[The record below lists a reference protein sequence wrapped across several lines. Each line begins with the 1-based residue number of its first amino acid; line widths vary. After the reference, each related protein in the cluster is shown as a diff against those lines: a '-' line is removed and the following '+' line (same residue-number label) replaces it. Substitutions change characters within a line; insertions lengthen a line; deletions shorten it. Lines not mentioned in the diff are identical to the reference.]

1 MLFSKRFLALLVLG
15 IVPVIIASFVG
26 LELYAFLIYN
36 IILFSLFIVD
46 YRITPD
52 KNLLCVERLC
62 HEKLSM
68 GTENEIAINIRNNS
82 DYALDI
88 EALDEVPEYMKIK
101 KTLVSIRV
109 PPHYE
114 AAGNYYVIPEKR
126 GEFKFSKVHV
136 RYKGV
141 MGLCIKKGV
150 YHLENSYKVYPN
162 LKDLS
167 KYGLAAIKKS
177 QLIQG
182 IKKNKSFGTGTEFE
196 SLREYTEGDDY
207 RKINWM
213 ATARTNKFIVNT
225 YEHEKNQQ
233 VMIMLDSSR
242 VMNSEINHIKKLD
255 YSINAAFLLA
265 DVAIKKGDNAGVMVF
280 DNTVKRFIKP
290 GKGLGQFQLIAEN
303 LYNVQ
308 ENFVSADY
316 TAALT
321 YLNRNQ
327 KRRSLLCIFTE
338 LFNADEAFQLASAL
352 KNLAKRHIP
361 VVITIK
367 DMRLYEYAERDIED
381 TKGIFTKVA
390 AMKMISEREK
400 IKKIFNDSAIAVVDV
415 PPDKLSIEVVNKYLS
430 MKSMMQI

>member
-1 MLFSKRFLALLVLG
+1 MPFSKRFLALLLLG
-15 IVPVIIASFVG
+15 IVPVVIASFIG
-26 LELYAFLIYN
+26 LELYVFLIYN
-36 IILFSLFIVD
+36 IVIFSLLIVD
-46 YRITPD
+46 LRMTPD
-52 KNLLCVERLC
+52 KKLLFVERVC
-62 HEKLSM
+62 SEKLSM
-68 GTENEIAINIRNNS
+68 GTENEIGINIRNNS
-82 DYALDI
+82 GYVLDI
-88 EALDEVPEYMKIK
+88 EAVDEIPIYMKTK
-101 KTLVSIRV
+101 NAVVSIRV
-109 PPHYE
+109 RPHYE
-114 AAGNYYVIPEKR
+114 ALGNYFVMPEKR
-126 GEFKFSKVHV
+126 GEFKFGKVHV

-141 MGLCIKKGV
+141 MGLCVKKGI
-150 YHLENSYKVYPN
+150 YDLENSYKVYPN

-177 QLIQG
+177 QLIRG

-233 VMIMLDSSR
+233 IMIMLDSSR
-242 VMNSEINHIKKLD
+242 VMNSEINYIKKLD

-280 DNTVKRFIKP
+280 DNTVKRYIKP
-290 GKGLGQFQLIAEN
+290 GKGRGQFQLIAEN

-316 TAALT
+316 MEALT
-321 YLNRNQ
+321 YLNQNH

-352 KNLAKRHIP
+352 KNLAKHHIP
-361 VVITIK
+361 LVITIK
-367 DMRLYEYAERDIED
+367 DMRLYDYAEGDIED
-381 TKGIFTKVA
+381 TKGFFTKVA
-390 AMKMISEREK
+390 AMKMIREREK
-400 IKKIFNDSAIAVVDV
+400 IRKIFNDSAIAVVDV
-415 PPDKLSIEVVNKYLS
+415 PPDKLSIEVVNKYLN

>member
-1 MLFSKRFLALLVLG
+1 MPFSKRFLALLALG

-36 IILFSLFIVD
+36 IIIFSLLVVD
-46 YRITPD
+46 FRMTPD
-52 KNLLCVERLC
+52 KKLLFVERVC
-62 HEKLSM
+62 REKLSM
-68 GTENEIAINIRNNS
+68 ATENEIGINIRNNS
-82 DYALDI
+82 GYALDI
-88 EALDEVPEYMKIK
+88 EALDEIPVYMKSK
-101 KTLVSIRV
+101 KAVVAIHVS
-109 PPHYE
+109 PHYE
-114 AAGNYYVIPEKR
+114 SVGNYYVIPEKR
-126 GEFKFSKVHV
+126 GEFKFGKIHV

-141 MGLCIKKGV
+141 MGLCLKKGS
-150 YHLENSYKVYPN
+150 YDLENSYKVYPN

-177 QLIQG
+177 QLIHG

-213 ATARTNKFIVNT
+213 ATARSNKFIVNT

-233 VMIMLDSSR
+233 IMIMLDSSR
-242 VMNSEINHIKKLD
+242 VMNSEINYIKKLD

-280 DNTVKRFIKP
+280 DSTVKRYVKP
-290 GKGLGQFQLIAEN
+290 GKGMGQFQLLAEN

-316 TAALT
+316 MTALT
-321 YLNRNQ
+321 YLNQNQ

-338 LFNADEAFQLASAL
+338 LFNADEAFELASAL
-352 KNLAKRHIP
+352 KNLAKQHIP
-361 VVITIK
+361 LVITIK
-367 DMRLYEYAERDIED
+367 DMRLYEYAQGEIED
-381 TKGIFTKVA
+381 TKGFFTKVA
-390 AMKMISEREK
+390 AIKMIKEREK

-430 MKSMMQI
+430 MKSMLQI

>member
-1 MLFSKRFLALLVLG
+1 MLFSKRFLALLASG
-15 IVPVIIASFVG
+15 IVPVIVASFIG

-36 IILFSLFIVD
+36 IIIFSLFIVD
-46 YRITPD
+46 FRITPD
-52 KNLLCVERLC
+52 TNFLCVERVC
-62 HEKLSM
+62 QEKLSM
-68 GTENEIAINIRNNS
+68 GTENEIGINIRNNS
-82 DYALDI
+82 GYALDI
-88 EALDEVPEYMKIK
+88 EAVDEVPEYMKTRNSIVK
-101 KTLVSIRV
+101 IRV
-109 PPHYE
+109 APHYE
-114 AAGNYYVIPEKR
+114 AVGNYYVVPEKR
-126 GEFKFSKVHV
+126 GEFKFGKIHI

-141 MGLCIKKGV
+141 MGLCMKKGIFD
-150 YHLENSYKVYPN
+150 LENTYKVYPN

-182 IKKNKSFGTGTEFE
+182 IKKNKSFGIGTEFE

-213 ATARTNKFIVNT
+213 ATARANKFIVNT
-225 YEHEKNQQ
+225 YQHERNQQ

-242 VMNSEINHIKKLD
+242 VMNSEINRIKKLD

-265 DVAIKKGDNAGVMVF
+265 DVALKKGDNAGVMVF

-290 GKGLGQFQLIAEN
+290 GKGMGQFQLIAEN

-308 ENFVSADY
+308 ENFVTADY
-316 TAALT
+316 VAALT

-352 KNLAKRHIP
+352 KNLARQHIP
-361 VVITIK
+361 LIITIK
-367 DMRLYEYAERDIED
+367 DMRLYDYAEGNIED
-381 TKGIFTKVA
+381 TKGIFTQVA
-390 AMKMISEREK
+390 AMKLISEREK
-400 IKKIFNDSAIAVVDV
+400 IKKIFNDSSIAVVDV
-415 PPDKLSIEVVNKYLS
+415 PPYKLSIEVVNKYLS

>member
-1 MLFSKRFLALLVLG
+1 M
-15 IVPVIIASFVG
+15 
-26 LELYAFLIYN
+26 
-36 IILFSLFIVD
+36 
-46 YRITPD
+46 
-52 KNLLCVERLC
+52 
-62 HEKLSM
+62 
-68 GTENEIAINIRNNS
+68 
-82 DYALDI
+82 
-88 EALDEVPEYMKIK
+88 
-101 KTLVSIRV
+101 
-109 PPHYE
+109 
-114 AAGNYYVIPEKR
+114 KR
-126 GEFKFSKVHV
+126 GT
-136 RYKGV
+136 YN
-141 MGLCIKKGV
+141 
-150 YHLENSYKVYPN
+150 LENSYKVYPN

-182 IKKNKSFGTGTEFE
+182 VKKNKSFGTGTEFE
-196 SLREYTEGDDY
+196 SLREYSEGDDY

-213 ATARTNKFIVNT
+213 ATARANKLIVNT
-225 YEHEKNQQ
+225 YEHERNQQ

-242 VMNSEINHIKKLD
+242 VMNSEINYIKKLD

-290 GKGLGQFQLIAEN
+290 GKGMGQFQLIAEN

-316 TAALT
+316 NAALT
-321 YLNRNQ
+321 YLNQNQ

-338 LFNADEAFQLASAL
+338 LFNADEAFQLAQAL
-352 KNLAKRHIP
+352 KNLARHHIP
-361 VVITIK
+361 LVITIK
-367 DMRLYEYAERDIED
+367 DMRLYEYAEGDAKDSKDIF
-381 TKGIFTKVA
+381 KKIA

-430 MKSMMQI
+430 MKTMMQI

>member
-1 MLFSKRFLALLVLG
+1 MPFSKRFLALIALG
-15 IVPVIIASFVG
+15 IVPIIVASFVG
-26 LELYAFLIYN
+26 IELYAFLIYN
-36 IILFSLFIVD
+36 IIIFSLLIVD
-46 YRITPD
+46 FRMTPN
-52 KNLLCVERLC
+52 KKLLVVERVC
-62 HEKLSM
+62 GEKLSM
-68 GTENEIAINIRNNS
+68 GTENEIGINIRNNS
-82 DYALDI
+82 DYALEI
-88 EALDEVPEYMKIK
+88 EAVDEIPVYMKIK
-101 KTLVSIRV
+101 EAVVPIRV
-109 PPHYE
+109 MAHYE
-114 AAGNYYVIPEKR
+114 AVGNYYVIPEKR
-126 GEFKFSKVHV
+126 GEFKFGKVHV

-141 MGLCIKKGV
+141 MGLCMKKGR
-150 YHLENSYKVYPN
+150 YDLEKNYKVYPN

-177 QLIQG
+177 QLIHG

-196 SLREYTEGDDY
+196 SLREYAEGDDY

-213 ATARTNKFIVNT
+213 ATARANKFIVNT

-242 VMNSEINHIKKLD
+242 VMNSEINYIKKLD

-290 GKGLGQFQLIAEN
+290 GKGMGQFQLIAEN

-316 TAALT
+316 MQALT
-321 YLNRNQ
+321 YLKQNQ

-338 LFNADEAFQLASAL
+338 LFNADEAFMLASAL
-352 KNLAKRHIP
+352 KNLAKHHVP

-367 DMRLYEYAERDIED
+367 DMRLYDYAYGDIKD
-381 TKGIFTKVA
+381 TKGFFTKVA
-390 AMKMISEREK
+390 SMKMIEEREK
-400 IKKIFNDSAIAVVDV
+400 IRKIFNDFSIAVVDV